1 MKTERKSREKKQ
13 KGGIN
18 VFGLNDLP
26 KFVWSFCLVLPLV
39 SFIHQLGHSVMAIIF
54 GGKVDFTIGRGK
66 TILKMGKFKIKSVY
80 FLDSFCKYE
89 NLKNDSRISHAVVY
103 AGGVLFNLLTIFIMN
118 GLIMANILPEDIF
131 CYQFVY
137 FSVYYV
143 IFSLLPIQYTET
155 SASDGRAIYNV
166 LRYGK
171 TCDPD

>member
-1 MKTERKSREKKQ
+1 MKTGRKSREKKQ
-13 KGGIN
+13 KGGIK

-39 SFIHQLGHSVMAIIF
+39 SFVHQLGHSVMAIIF

-103 AGGVLFNLLTIFIMN
+103 AGGVLFNLLTIFI
-118 GLIMANILPEDIF
+118 I
-131 CYQFVY
+131 
-137 FSVYYV
+137 
-143 IFSLLPIQYTET
+143 SLNFL
-155 SASDGRAIYNV
+155 
-166 LRYGK
+166 K
-171 TCDPD
+171 F

>member
-1 MKTERKSREKKQ
+1 M
-13 KGGIN
+13 
-18 VFGLNDLP
+18 FGLNDLP

-39 SFIHQLGHSVMAIIF
+39 SFVHQLGHSVMAIIF

-103 AGGVLFNLLTIFIMN
+103 AGGVLFNVLTIFIIN

-155 SASDGRAIYNV
+155 S
-166 LRYGK
+166 
-171 TCDPD
+171 